1 MWNSRVITIAFV
13 GALLLSAC
21 GALLLSACGAK
32 AQEGVLVYKATMPDG
47 SVPEYK
53 LLDRVTTK
61 LELRLTDAG
70 LQRKSAGVV
79 PPDTIRVIIPE
90 SAVGRIDE
98 LRAVLEDPAE
108 LPVRLE
114 FLRQGE

>member
-1 MWNSRVITIAFV
+1 MRARRQLTRSLLLV
-13 GALLLSAC
+13 GAVLLA
-21 GALLLSACGAK
+21 ACGAK
-32 AQEGVLVYKATMPDG
+32 AQEGVLIYKATMPDG

-61 LELRLTDAG
+61 LELRLGDAG
-70 LQRKSAGVV
+70 LARRSAGVV
-79 PPDTIRVIIPE
+79 PPDTIRVVIPE
-90 SAVGRIDE
+90 SEVGRLDE
-98 LRAVLEDPAE
+98 LRALLEDPEE

>member
-1 MWNSRVITIAFV
+1 MPTKRTTMSLALIA
-13 GALLLSAC
+13 ALCL
-21 GALLLSACGAK
+21 GACGAK
-32 AQEGVLVYKATMPDG
+32 AQQGVLIYKATMPDG

-61 LELRLTDAG
+61 LELRLMDAG
-70 LQRKSAGVV
+70 LEKRAAGVV
-79 PPDTIRVIIPE
+79 PPDTIRVVIPE

-98 LRAVLEDPAE
+98 LRKVLEDPAE